1 MDSVDLEVLSAALA
15 WHAAGHPTLLGT
27 VVKTWGSAPRPPGSM
42 IAIRDDG
49 HVKGSVS
56 GGCIED
62 ALIEQ
67 VRSGELR
74 PLAPVT
80 LTYGI
85 TADEAHR
92 FGLPCGGTLQIVL
105 EPVAGHTQLRALL
118 EAVQASRLITRS
130 VDLNSGVATLTD
142 GEHAP
147 LPVFDGQRM
156 ITSHGPRRRL
166 LIIGAAQVSRYLA
179 NMALALD
186 YRVIVCDPRTEYL
199 DEWDVPAVELS
210 SEMPDDLIIR
220 LQLDAH
226 SAVVALTH
234 DPKLDDMA
242 LLEALKSPAFY
253 VGALG
258 SRLNNARRRERLA
271 LFDLSAEEI
280 ARLHGPVGLDL
291 GARTPPEIA
300 VAILAEI
307 TALKNG
313 VVIAGSERRR
323 PQASATAGA
332 LDTQS
337 EAEES
342 RNRESNASS
351 GKSHGLP

>member
-1 MDSVDLEVLSAALA
+1 MDSVDLEVLQAAVA
-15 WHAAGHPTLLGT
+15 WHHAGYPTLLGT

-42 IAIRDDG
+42 IALRGDG
-49 HVKGSVS
+49 HIKGSIS

-62 ALIEQ
+62 SLIDQLREG
-67 VRSGELR
+67 SLR
-74 PLAPVT
+74 PSLPQT

-85 TADEAHR
+85 SADEAHR
-92 FGLPCGGTLQIVL
+92 FGLPCGGTLQVVL
-105 EPVAGHTQLRALL
+105 EPVTDRSQLDALL
-118 EAVQASRLITRS
+118 DAVLNHRIITRT
-130 VDLNSGVATLTD
+130 VALDTGVAQLSSGELAPHPVYD
-142 GEHAP
+142 GE
-147 LPVFDGQRM
+147 RM

-166 LIIGAAQVSRYLA
+166 LIIGAAQVSRFLA

-186 YRVIVCDPRTEYL
+186 YRVIVCDPRSEYL
-199 DEWDVPAVELS
+199 DEWDIDGVELS
-210 SEMPDDLIIR
+210 REMPDDLILR
-220 LQLDAH
+220 LQLDPH

-271 LFDLSAEEI
+271 LFDLSHDEI

-307 TALKNG
+307 TAVKNG
-313 VVIAGSERRR
+313 VRVAGSERLRV
-323 PQASATAGA
+323 PVAYQAVAGSGG
-332 LDTQS
+332 T
-337 EAEES
+337 
-342 RNRESNASS
+342 ASS
-351 GKSHGLP
+351 SVCGLP

>member
-1 MDSVDLEVLSAALA
+1 MDSVDLEVLQAAVA
-15 WHAAGHPTLLGT
+15 WHRAGHPTLLGT

-42 IAIRDDG
+42 MAIRDDG
-49 HVKGSVS
+49 HIMGSIS

-62 ALIEQ
+62 ALIDQ
-67 VRSGELR
+67 VRDGSLR
-74 PLAPVT
+74 PSRPQI
-80 LTYGI
+80 LTFGI
-85 TADEAHR
+85 SADEAHR

-105 EPVAGHTQLRALL
+105 EPVADHAQLDTLLDAMQKRQIVTRTVALDTGIAQL
-118 EAVQASRLITRS
+118 DSGALAS
-130 VDLNSGVATLTD
+130 
-142 GEHAP
+142 
-147 LPVFDGQRM
+147 LPFCDGQRM
-156 ITSHGPRRRL
+156 ITSHGPQRRL
-166 LIIGAAQVSRYLA
+166 VIIGAAQVSRYLA

-186 YRVIVCDPRTEYL
+186 YRVIICDPRSEYM
-199 DEWDVPAVELS
+199 DEWNIDGVELS
-210 SEMPDDLIIR
+210 REMPDDLILR
-220 LQLDAH
+220 LNLDPH

-271 LFDLSAEEI
+271 LFDLSHEEI

-307 TALKNG
+307 TAIKNG
-313 VVIAGSERRR
+313 VRIAGSARARL
-323 PQASATAGA
+323 PDTHHAASGAADAGG
-332 LDTQS
+332 S
-337 EAEES
+337 VC
-342 RNRESNASS
+342 
-351 GKSHGLP
+351 GLN

>member
-1 MDSVDLEVLSAALA
+1 MDSVDLEVLQAAVA
-15 WHAAGHPTLLGT
+15 WHRAGHATLLGT

-62 ALIEQ
+62 ALIDQ
-67 VRSGELR
+67 IRDGTLR
-74 PLAPVT
+74 PSRPQL
-80 LTYGI
+80 LTYGVS
-85 TADEAHR
+85 ADEAHR
-92 FGLPCGGTLQIVL
+92 FGLPCGGTLQIAL
-105 EPVAGHTQLRALL
+105 EPVAAHSQLDALL
-118 EAVQASRLITRS
+118 EAVQ
-130 VDLNSGVATLTD
+130 NSGIVTRTVALDTGIATLSP
-142 GEHAP
+142 GEFAP
-147 LPVFDGQRM
+147 LPFCDGQRM

-179 NMALALD
+179 NMAQALD
-186 YRVIVCDPRTEYL
+186 YRVIVCDPRSEYL
-199 DEWDVPAVELS
+199 DEWDIAGVELS
-210 SEMPDDLIIR
+210 REMPDDLILR
-220 LQLDAH
+220 LKLDPH

-271 LFDLSAEEI
+271 LFDLSHEEI

-291 GARTPPEIA
+291 GAHTPPEIA

-307 TALKNG
+307 TAIKNG
-313 VVIAGSERRR
+313 VRIAGSERSRL
-323 PQASATAGA
+323 PQAQWA
-332 LDTQS
+332 
-337 EAEES
+337 
-342 RNRESNASS
+342 ASGSVDDSSHSDHSDHS
-351 GKSHGLP
+351 GNVCGLG

>member
-1 MDSVDLEVLSAALA
+1 MDSVDLEVLNAALA
-15 WHAAGHPTLLGT
+15 WHTAGHFTLLGT

-49 HVKGSVS
+49 HVRGSVS

-74 PLAPVT
+74 LRAPT
-80 LTYGI
+80 ILTYGI
-85 TADEAHR
+85 TADEAYR

-105 EPVAGHTQLRALL
+105 EPVAEHSQLRALL
-118 EAVQASRLITRS
+118 DAVQASRLITRS
-130 VDLNSGVATLTD
+130 VDLDSGVATLTD
-142 GEHAP
+142 GEYASQ
-147 LPVFDGQRM
+147 PVVDRQRM
-156 ITSHGPRRRL
+156 IASHGPRRRL

-186 YRVIVCDPRTEYL
+186 YRVIICDPRTEYL
-199 DEWDVPAVELS
+199 DEWDIPGVELS
-210 SEMPDDLIIR
+210 REMPDDLIIR

-280 ARLHGPVGLDL
+280 ACLHGPVGLDL

-307 TALKNG
+307 TAIKNH
-313 VVIAGSERRR
+313 VHIAASVRMR
-323 PQASATAGA
+323 PEPPTDAFSCSAV
-332 LDTQS
+332 
-337 EAEES
+337 
-342 RNRESNASS
+342 NASDAAVQPHKHS
-351 GKSHGLP
+351 